1 MGANCCHN
9 KQEELEKKSVEH
21 RNVLWIVLI
30 INAIM
35 FFVEMYFGILAES
48 VAVIGDSLDM
58 LGDSITYAS
67 SIAVVGMV
75 IGKKAR
81 VAELKGWI
89 MLIMGI
95 SILVQAGYRILH
107 PGIPDHGIMTAVGI
121 VALVANLTCLYL
133 LTRHRDDDINMKS
146 VWLCSRNDII
156 ANCSVLA
163 AAGLVLWSGTFWP
176 DLIVGLGLTVL
187 FTRSAFLVITE
198 SRKIAANGTEDIQ
211 PELASVR
218 EK

>member
-9 KQEELEKKSVEH
+9 KQEDLEKKSLEH
-21 RNVLWIVLI
+21 KNVLWTVLV

-35 FFVEMYFGILAES
+35 FFVEMYFGIVSGS

-67 SIAVVGMV
+67 SIAVVGLA

-95 SILVQAGYRILH
+95 SILVQAAYRILH
-107 PGIPDHGIMTAVGI
+107 PSTPDHGIMTAIGI
-121 VALVANLTCLYL
+121 AALIANLSCLYL

-156 ANCSVLA
+156 ANCSVLV

-176 DLIVGLGLTVL
+176 DLIVGLGLTIL
-187 FTRSAFLVITE
+187 FTRSAYQVISE
-198 SRKIAANGTEDIQ
+198 SRKIAANGGDNNAS
-211 PELASVR
+211 ELATSSKR
-218 EK
+218 